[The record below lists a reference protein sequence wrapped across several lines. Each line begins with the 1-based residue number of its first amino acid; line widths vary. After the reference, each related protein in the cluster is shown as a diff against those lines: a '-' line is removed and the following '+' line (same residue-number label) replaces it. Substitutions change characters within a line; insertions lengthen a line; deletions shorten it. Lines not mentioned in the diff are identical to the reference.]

1 MCLSVGSVPVIM
13 ASEDLGM
20 KLETFLPFNQ
30 VLEWGRVIIMWRIAD
45 VNLHLLQFSAF
56 AIFKIKAALSIL
68 LISHFKDK
76 HFFIFK
82 GVSEES

>member
-30 VLEWGRVIIMWRIAD
+30 VLEWGRVIIMWRIGLSE
-45 VNLHLLQFSAF
+45 VNF
-56 AIFKIKAALSIL
+56 
-68 LISHFKDK
+68 
-76 HFFIFK
+76 
-82 GVSEES
+82 VVE